1 MLEDASLS
9 QTVKIVNMLDTL
21 KDALLPVQ
29 LMHFRIDSTRFARD
43 PKPRFEETFNK
54 LLSFGLASDA
64 YQGTRKL
71 DVKKALRN

>member
-29 LMHFRIDSTRFARD
+29 LMHFRIDLTRFASD
-43 PKPRFEETFNK
+43 PKPRFEEAVSKIHTFVQQAAYVA
-54 LLSFGLASDA
+54 LSHF
-64 YQGTRKL
+64 
-71 DVKKALRN
+71 